1 MSPAGLWFNTCFK
14 YTILTQTASISLAIH
29 TRSICKTEIKSSVMQ
44 KIEKFETVLSLW
56 FRHCCFSVHGDDWLE
71 VRLQPGSL
79 KVVCHAEK
87 HTFRSKSAVMADWP
101 PALLDPGLDPSPK
114 PQHAIGTSG
123 CTTLQCLVSSTP
135 QALHHFCKL
144 TNSHVEARVFPVQ
157 AGHFLLQKMWNLGPG
172 AEQRKCK

>member
-1 MSPAGLWFNTCFK
+1 M
-14 YTILTQTASISLAIH
+14 AIH
-29 TRSICKTEIKSSVMQ
+29 TQSICKTEIKSSVMQ

-79 KVVCHAEK
+79 KVLCDAEK
-87 HTFRSKSAVMADWP
+87 HTFRSKSTVMTDWP
-101 PALLDPGLDPSPK
+101 PALLDPGLVPSPK
-114 PQHAIGTSG
+114 PQHAIGTSR

-144 TNSHVEARVFPVQ
+144 TNSHDEAKVFPVQ
-157 AGHFLLQKMWNLGPG
+157 AGHFLLQKMWNLGPR
-172 AEQRKCK
+172 AEQRKCKLKSRSQPF